1 MAHVLKDNWVLRM
14 TEAMCIT
21 HPGVP
26 RNQIEAAVS
35 KIYDKRV
42 QDTEVQLYNNYENFV
57 AKSTLVGMI
66 DWFQHTKPLIA
77 ESGVFFHQKSEKRN
91 LNIEIIKECM
101 LDARNVHKKEKFAAM
116 DAGDEFTAAIKDLQ
130 QGNDKKAANSGYGAE
145 GQSSSFLFNIH
156 SAMSVT
162 ACGRGQISTACQCF
176 ENLLADN
183 VKFFHMNEYFNWV
196 YNIVHEQPEWEFDTF
211 DIIPIVPSRNQFI
224 DRFKSKFGH
233 EDLCNE
239 EMIGQ
244 TYDYLDDELR
254 VRVYYKANLREFLM
268 MRVPSDMLTDIA
280 ESDVE
285 FVDPN
290 KIPEELRK
298 PIKKLTELVMEFVGY
313 KYSIFRYEDRTR
325 YQKRKVAI
333 VIDTDSNFIYYG
345 DILRHIVENVLPPKL
360 FKNKNKSDEYKMRV
374 LNVLSDFTTQAI
386 TRTLHHYLG
395 VVNVAEEDRQYI
407 KMKNEF
413 YYSRV
418 IVTYAK
424 KSYVGL
430 QKRQEEVIFGKPKL
444 DVKGVNFFKSTA
456 SADTSK
462 FIYDKILME
471 QLLQPKDGK
480 VSLRKT
486 YEAIYKFQ
494 QEISGEIAKGN
505 TGYLKQ
511 SIKVKTPDA
520 YAVPLRIGQYKA
532 VYVWNKLNDDVDR
545 IDLPATV
552 TLVKV
557 QLQTKKDA
565 AKLENWPKIY
575 ERVIKLFDTDPEIGD
590 YIDPKDGKMKAG
602 KGIKAIALPDGMDE
616 VPDWVLAIID
626 VETLVSDNMKLFTQL
641 YKPLGMSKGSTAHNG
656 ATINYYTNIVRI

>member
-1 MAHVLKDNWVLRM
+1 MAHVLKANWVLQM

-26 RNQIEAAVS
+26 RSQIEAAVS
-35 KIYDKRV
+35 RIYDKRV

-57 AKSTLVGMI
+57 AKSTLIGMV
-66 DWFQHTKPLIA
+66 DWFQQANPLIA

-101 LDARNVHKKEKFAAM
+101 LDARNIHKKEKFAAM

-196 YNIVHEQPEWEFDTF
+196 YNIVHEQPEWEYDTF
-211 DIIPIVPSRNQFI
+211 SIISIVPARDQFI
-224 DRFKSKFGH
+224 ERFRGKFGH

-254 VRVYYKANLREFLM
+254 IRVYYKANLREFLVQ
-268 MRVPSDMLTDIA
+268 RRPSDMLTDIA
-280 ESDVE
+280 EADVE
-285 FVDPN
+285 FIDPN

-313 KYSIFRYEDRTR
+313 KYSVFRYEDRTR

-360 FKNKNKSDEYKMRV
+360 FKNKHKNDEYKMRV

-386 TRTLHHYLG
+386 TRTLYHYLG

-430 QKRQEEVIFGKPKL
+430 QKRQEEVIFDEPKL

-486 YEAIYKFQ
+486 YEAIYRFQ
-494 QEISGEIAKGN
+494 QQISGEIAKGN

-532 VYVWNKLNDDVDR
+532 VYVWNKLNDDADR

-557 QLQTKKDA
+557 QLQSKKDA

-590 YIDPKDGKMKAG
+590 YIDPKDGKLKAG

-616 VPDWVLAIID
+616 VPDWVLAVID
-626 VETLVSDNMKLFTQL
+626 VETLASDNMKLFTQL

-656 ATINYYTNIVRI
+656 TTINYYTNIVRI